1 MSRDLTL
8 AATGDLPMS
17 VFFVAAALLLGLWL
31 AEETPGVLPLVALL
45 GAAALACKRDALAD
59 CAVLAVLAL
68 LETARL
74 RRPDM
79 ARRLAIALGLMF
91 LTIIPWRAYVSAH
104 HIRNQDV
111 GLGNG
116 HISSNI
122 HHLGWIVSR
131 LWDFVVS
138 RGYAGVVPLAAA
150 AAVLALVR
158 TRQWRLPVA
167 LLVFGA
173 GVFAALLVIY
183 VDATAGLRY
192 LVNYSGLRT
201 LFPLSLLCASV
212 LPLLLVSAFRAGAHA
227 ETPKR
232 KSRGQGRRLL
242 PRTLRRPA
250 RPAHR

>member
-1 MSRDLTL
+1 VGT
-8 AATGDLPMS
+8 
-17 VFFVAAALLLGLWL
+17 VAAALLIGLWL

-116 HISSNI
+116 HLSSNV

-131 LWDFVVS
+131 LWDFLVGP
-138 RGYAGVVPLAAA
+138 RYLGVAPLAAA
-150 AAVLALVR
+150 AAVLAIAR
-158 TRQWRLPVA
+158 TSQLRLPTSF
-167 LLVFGA
+167 LVFVG
-173 GVFAALLVIY
+173 GLFTVLVLIY
-183 VDATAGLRY
+183 LDATAALRY
-192 LVNYSGLRT
+192 LVNASGVRILYPLC
-201 LFPLSLLCASV
+201 LFSACV
-212 LPLLLVSAFRAGAHA
+212 LPLLLVRAFRAGAD
-227 ETPKR
+227 P
-232 KSRGQGRRLL
+232 
-242 PRTLRRPA
+242 
-250 RPAHR
+250 